1 MRKLIYLT
9 DNSAF
14 LLIPRLMSQI
24 EAIANVAVNGVQ
36 FPVPHA
42 VSDSFAA
49 VGWARPELYLNSD
62 IRNGISSF
70 ANIADNELNQG
81 LANLYKDLET
91 GVWDRKHG
99 HLRQQKQ
106 YDVGYRFVYTAV

>member
-1 MRKLIYLT
+1 MQRVKGGFKVLAPVRSPSLEQV
-9 DNSAF
+9 SLQ
-14 LLIPRLMSQI
+14 LL
-24 EAIANVAVNGVQ
+24 
-36 FPVPHA
+36 
-42 VSDSFAA
+42 DSFAA

-70 ANIADNELNQG
+70 ANIADNQLNQG

-99 HLRQQKQ
+99 HLRQQEQ
-106 YDVGYRFVYTAV
+106 YDVGYRFVYTAA